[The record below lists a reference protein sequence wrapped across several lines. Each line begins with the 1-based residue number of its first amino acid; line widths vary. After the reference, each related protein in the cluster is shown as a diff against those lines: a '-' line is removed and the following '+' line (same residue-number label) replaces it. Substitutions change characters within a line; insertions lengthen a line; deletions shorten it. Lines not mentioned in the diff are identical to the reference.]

1 MALSKE
7 QLQLMVKMAASRV
20 KQKVRPNVET
30 RREVEQD
37 DEDVSIGLHGIL
49 AASEKLLAVNRGLVP
64 ADERDSQQFKR
75 IMTTATLL
83 KERVRLDADKTR
95 LNTLRQAAKF
105 RSLKR
110 THPFLFDAY
119 TEGHLLGNPL
129 SSPLEEINPI
139 SLLES
144 ERRITQMGPGGLG
157 STDAI
162 TDEARALH
170 PSQFGFLSSIEGP
183 ESEKIGIDTRA
194 AMGTKIGSD
203 GRLYQRMNDRRMGKV
218 RWVTPEDLADHVT
231 SIPD

>member
-1 MALSKE
+1 MK
-7 QLQLMVKMAASRV
+7 VAASRV
-20 KQKVRPNVET
+20 KQKFKPGAVK
-30 RREVEQD
+30 REAEPTSQ
-37 DEDVSIGLHGIL
+37 DEDVPVGLHGIL
-49 AASEKLLAVNRGLVP
+49 AASEKLLAVNRGLAPV
-64 ADERDSQQFKR
+64 DERDSLQFKR
-75 IMTTATLL
+75 VMTTAELL

-139 SLLES
+139 SLVES
-144 ERRITQMGPGGLG
+144 SHRVTQMGPGGLG

-170 PSQFGFLSSIEGP
+170 PSQFGFLCAIAGP
-183 ESEKIGIDTRA
+183 ESEKIGIDTRVA
-194 AMGTKIGSD
+194 TGTKLGSN
-203 GRLYQRMNDRRMGKV
+203 GMLYQQMHNKRTGKLQ
-218 RWVTPEDLADHVT
+218 WVCPEEVAGHVVGL
-231 SIPD
+231 PE